1 MNRKRLWTNV
11 AIVSAGSLLLLTGLH
26 THGAQMTR
34 RVTLAPTPLAQNAG
48 LQAATGYADV
58 DVGAGTVKI
67 SVTLASGTRLPADS
81 VLEGW
86 LVDAGR
92 KGGPGT
98 SHASDRDQRYGVAFG
113 NEEFAGLSRDI
124 PYALSTGLLRR
135 QSGNGRVFVGTFK
148 FDNTL
153 DPYDAV
159 VVTIESDG
167 NRGGYDPRPA
177 TPVLAGEIAK

>member
-1 MNRKRLWTNV
+1 MKRQWIYV
-11 AIVSAGSLLLLTGLH
+11 AIVLVGGLLLLTGLH
-26 THGAQMTR
+26 TRGAQMTR

-58 DVGAGTVKI
+58 DVSAGSVKI
-67 SVTLASGTRLPADS
+67 SVMLAAGTRLPADS

-98 SHASDRDQRYGVAFG
+98 SHASNLDQKYGVAFG

-124 PYALSTGLLRR
+124 PYALSTGLLRA
-135 QSGNGRVFVGTFK
+135 QSRNSQVYTGSFK
-148 FDNTL
+148 IDNNL
-153 DPYDAV
+153 EPYNAV

-177 TPVLAGEIAK
+177 TPVLAGEIPR